1 MQHLLNWFKPQTIR
15 QLMTTVAFDH
25 LRSVVDHRQ
34 TKLPWWVEV
43 QTSVPRCTYYFGP
56 FDYQDEAKASRAGYV
71 EDLEGEGARDI
82 VVRVKQCQPDVLT
95 IDQGYYSSTGHL
107 HQA

>member
-1 MQHLLNWFKPQTIR
+1 MQHLLDWFKSHRVR
-15 QLMTTVAFDH
+15 QLISTLAPN
-25 LRSVVDHRQ
+25 RQ

-56 FDYQDEAKASRAGYV
+56 FDYLDEARASRAGYV

-82 VVRVKQCQPDVLT
+82 VVRVKQCQPEVLT
-95 IDQGYYSSTGHL
+95 IDQGYYSSTGQPQ
-107 HQA
+107 QASQQYQA